1 MLVDQF
7 DVFLINLDGVVYDG
21 DGLLPEVKESL
32 DRLRRKGR
40 LIRFL
45 TNDPRL
51 TRKEVHEKLATL
63 GIVAAPEEIKT
74 AGWAT
79 AVWLRQRGVTV
90 AHVLGSQG
98 LKDELVAQGVS
109 HKCSDVA
116 SEAVVVGYD
125 DSLTYRDLAH
135 ACALIRAGSQCVT
148 TDFVTT
154 FPNEEGPPLTAG
166 VIASAISAATGR
178 RPSVIGKPGSDML
191 HLAQC
196 GLPEGAAVAVVVSA
210 SAPDTAWAH
219 RAGLPAIV
227 VDPSMSQQPPSPG
240 NGTEMSAPASPEAV
254 VAGLSGLFDPA
265 VHARSFRPLTYAW
278 PDDVQAAVAAVVC
291 DEAGRVLLG
300 RRVDNGMWG
309 VPSGHVEVGETVAQ
323 AVVREVAEETGL
335 QVEVTRQIGVYSDPT
350 SQVFTYPD
358 GRVTQFVTTAFACTP
373 TGQQIHP
380 DGVEISQ
387 VGFFSPD
394 DLPTPLLRMHPGWLT
409 DAISGRTGT
418 ID

>member
-7 DVFLINLDGVVYDG
+7 DVFLINLDGVVYRG
-21 DGLLPEVKESL
+21 DGPHPEVRKSL
-32 DRLRRKGR
+32 DRLRRRGR

-45 TNDPRL
+45 TNDPRP
-51 TRKEVHEKLATL
+51 TRKEVHEKLAGL
-63 GIVAAPEEIKT
+63 GIVAAPDEIMT

-79 AVWLRQRGVTV
+79 AVWLRQRGVTA
-90 AHVLGSQG
+90 AHVLGSAG
-98 LKDELVAQGVS
+98 LRDELAAQGVS
-109 HKCSDVA
+109 HRSDVA
-116 SEAVVVGYD
+116 AEAVVVGYD
-125 DSLTYRDLAH
+125 DSLTYRDLTH
-135 ACALIRAGSQCVT
+135 ACALIRAGSRFVT

-154 FPNEEGPPLTAG
+154 FPSEEGPPLTAG

-178 RPSVIGKPGSDML
+178 RPSAIGKPGPDMP
-191 HLAQC
+191 HVAQC

-210 SAPDTAWAH
+210 SATDTAWAH

-227 VDPSMSQQPPSPG
+227 VDPSVSQQPPPPG
-240 NGTEMSAPASPEAV
+240 NGTEMTAPVSPEAV
-254 VAGLSGLFDPA
+254 VVGLSGLFDPV
-265 VHARSFRPLTYAW
+265 VHARPFRPLTYAW

-291 DEAGRVLLG
+291 DEAGRVLLV
-300 RRVDNGMWG
+300 RRVDNGKWG

-335 QVEVTRQIGVYSDPT
+335 QVEVTRQIGVYSDPA

-373 TGQQIHP
+373 TGQQVRP

-387 VGFFSPD
+387 VGFFRPD
-394 DLPTPLLRMHPGWLT
+394 DLPSRLLRMHPGWLT
-409 DAISGRTGT
+409 DASTGRTGT